1 MLSFS
6 GYINDKTFSWTAHVL
21 KYLLIIWKLF
31 HYGSVTHIL
40 NSILLHYTE
49 WKLWSSEWRS
59 CYQLSSETEAEQ
71 ASIWSL
77 NSFNKKTEH
86 LVQVQQLW
94 LSIFYHYSFTLYLC
108 CSLYWYSIL
117 CNNVIDIII
126 LLLPLATAT
135 LRRFRLRREKWTQ
148 YTMIIFS
155 FLCLL

>member
-31 HYGSVTHIL
+31 HYGSAADTYFEFNI
-40 NSILLHYTE
+40 NSLHRV
-49 WKLWSSEWRS
+49 KKWSSEWRS

-86 LVQVQQLW
+86 LVQQLW
-94 LSIFYHYSFTLYLC
+94 LSILYHYSFTLYLC

-135 LRRFRLRREKWTQ
+135 LRRLRLRREKWTQ